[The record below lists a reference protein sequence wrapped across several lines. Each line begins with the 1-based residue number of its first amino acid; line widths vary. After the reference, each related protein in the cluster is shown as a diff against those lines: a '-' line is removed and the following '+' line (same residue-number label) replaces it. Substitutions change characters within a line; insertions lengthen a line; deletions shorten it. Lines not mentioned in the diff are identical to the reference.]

1 MFVFKFE
8 VSGLKLKE
16 LLCGPENLIFHAS
29 IESSEYREA
38 VAGKTCPT
46 PPFSVNYLRLA
57 GNEGMEKKM
66 ETTTM
71 GYIGT
76 AIRIHFILRKPNKP
90 KVK

>member
-16 LLCGPENLIFHAS
+16 LLCSPESLIFHAS

-38 VAGKTCPT
+38 VDGRTCPT

-57 GNEGMEKKM
+57 GSEGMEKKM
-66 ETTTM
+66 ETVIM
-71 GYIGT
+71 GNIGT
-76 AIRIHFILRKPNKP
+76 AIRINFIPKKPKP
-90 KVK
+90 KVSK